1 VHHRR
6 QISPPLALPART
18 AARACLQYS
27 LVLVAAA
34 LAAAGGARAQADVF
48 CLCIEPQDW
57 SCYRC
62 IITAAFV
69 PTNIY
74 LVLRQPSGAQV
85 LSWEARVTH
94 DNADDMIGV
103 WTFDGVDADPD
114 AEDLVVDCSAAP
126 LQPDQ
131 QNAFVLAAMQ
141 VVVLDAH
148 EPFLFSIGPVP
159 GSAVFPEGTP
169 GYVHT
174 AGTATP
180 AAVCSGDF
188 SEPVFK
194 INFCTSDA
202 ADDAGWGAI
211 KALYGR

>member
-1 VHHRR
+1 MHRR
-6 QISPPLALPART
+6 RPGTAPARSRIPFIFLL
-18 AARACLQYS
+18 AM
-27 LVLVAAA
+27 AA
-34 LAAAGGARAQADVF
+34 LAAAGGAHAQADV
-48 CLCIEPQDW
+48 LCICVEPQDW

-62 IITAAFV
+62 IDVMAFV
-69 PTNIY
+69 PANIY

-94 DNADDMIGV
+94 DNADDMIGF

-114 AEDLVVDCSAAP
+114 AEDLVIDCTAAP

-131 QNAFVLAAMQ
+131 QNAFVLASMQ
-141 VVVLDAH
+141 VVILDAH
-148 EPFLFSIGPVP
+148 EPFLFYVGPVP
-159 GSAVFPEGTP
+159 GSAVFPDGTP

-180 AAVCSGDF
+180 TVVCGGDY
-188 SEPVFK
+188 SDPVFK

-202 ADDAGWGAI
+202 AEQAGWGSI